1 MTRSCPPC
9 TMFLSVPSPENR
21 TYGSKILLSFNP
33 HQSQTYM
40 NKLSLVI
47 QREYITRVRKRSFII
62 LTLLMP
68 LLMVGLSFLP
78 LWLSTLNDGEV
89 KQIAVIDQTG
99 IYAPLLQSTDSYRFE
114 IVGEKQQPDAAA
126 KVGKEL
132 FAILQITGD
141 LSENP
146 NAVSLTSEKQSPQ
159 ELQSLIRQTLREKV
173 TQQRLDQLSQGGNVD
188 EEAIAQVREILD
200 NRPSVTIQTLRM
212 GGDGSVSESSTELS
226 TIIGM
231 VFTILIYMFI
241 LMYGNMVMQAV
252 LEEKKSR
259 IVEVMVSSVKP
270 VNLLIGKIVGI
281 GLVGITQLAI
291 WTLLAGGLFS
301 LLSLFVVAPEQVA
314 SMSEGMGGMADLNAM
329 GNMGGMELNGIMGS
343 ILSINWL
350 EILLFFLLFF
360 IGGYVLYASIFAMF
374 ASAVDS
380 EEDTGQFLTPV
391 TLLIMFAFFAG
402 FYSVNNPDGPLAF
415 WASMI
420 PFSSPIVMMV
430 RIPFGIP
437 LWEKILSIVLLYGTF
452 ILISVFAAKIYR
464 VGILMYGKKPS
475 LKEMFKW
482 VRYR

>member
-1 MTRSCPPC
+1 
-9 TMFLSVPSPENR
+9 
-21 TYGSKILLSFNP
+21 
-33 HQSQTYM
+33 M
-40 NKLSLVI
+40 NTLSLVI
-47 QREYITRVRKRSFII
+47 QREYITRVRKKSFII

-68 LLMVGLSFLP
+68 LLMVGLTFLP

-89 KQIAVIDQTG
+89 KRIAVIDRSG
-99 IYAPLLQSTDSYRFE
+99 IYAPLLQSTETFHFE
-114 IVGEKQQPDAAA
+114 VIGEEAHADAQT
-126 KVGKEL
+126 KVGGEL

-141 LSENP
+141 LSN
-146 NAVSLTSEKQSPQ
+146 NQGSVSLTSEKQSPQ

-173 TQQRLDQLSQGGNVD
+173 TQQRLDQLSGSGEVD
-188 EEAIAQVREILD
+188 SEAITQVREILEE
-200 NRPSVTIQTLRM
+200 RPSISLQTLRM
-212 GGDGSVSESSTELS
+212 GDDGSVTESSTEVA

-252 LEEKKSR
+252 LEEKKTR

-291 WTLLAGGLFS
+291 WGILAGGLFS
-301 LLSLFVVAPEQVA
+301 LLSLFIASPEQVA
-314 SMSEGMGGMADLNAM
+314 SMSSGMGGMADMSAM
-329 GNMGGMELNGIMGS
+329 GNVGGVEMQGIMS
-343 ILSINWL
+343 AILSINWL
-350 EILLFFLLFF
+350 EVILFFLLFF

-380 EEDTGQFLTPV
+380 EEDTSQFLTPV

-415 WASMI
+415 WASLI

-437 LWEKILSIVLLYGTF
+437 LWEKLLSILLLYGTF
-452 ILISVFAAKIYR
+452 ILISVVAAKIYR

-482 VRYR
+482 VRYK

>member
-1 MTRSCPPC
+1 
-9 TMFLSVPSPENR
+9 
-21 TYGSKILLSFNP
+21 
-33 HQSQTYM
+33 M
-40 NKLSLVI
+40 NTLSLVI
-47 QREYITRVRKRSFII
+47 QREYVTRVRKKSFII

-68 LLMVGLSFLP
+68 LLMVALTFLP

-89 KQIAVIDQTG
+89 KRIAVIDQTG
-99 IYAPLLQSTDSYRFE
+99 IYASLLQSTDSYHFE
-114 IVGEKQQPDAAA
+114 VIGEAEQADAE
-126 KVGKEL
+126 KKIGSDL

-141 LSENP
+141 LNEDAG
-146 NAVSLTSEKQSPQ
+146 AVSLTSEKQSPQ
-159 ELQSLIRQTLREKV
+159 ELQSLIRQTLSEKV
-173 TQQRLDQLSQGGNVD
+173 KQQRLDQLSRSGGVD
-188 EEAIAQVREILD
+188 TAAIAQVRNILEKKATVSL
-200 NRPSVTIQTLRM
+200 RTLRM
-212 GGDGSVSESSTELS
+212 GDDGSVSESSTEVA

-231 VFTILIYMFI
+231 IFTILIYMFI

-291 WTLLAGGLFS
+291 WGILTGGLFS
-301 LLSLFVVAPEQVA
+301 LLSFLVASPEQAA
-314 SMSEGMGGMADLNAM
+314 SMTAGMGGMGNMSAM
-329 GNMGGMELNGIMGS
+329 GNVGGIQLEGILRS
-343 ILSINWL
+343 ILRINWPEVVL
-350 EILLFFLLFF
+350 CFLLFF
-360 IGGYVLYASIFAMF
+360 IGGYILYASIFAMF

-415 WASMI
+415 WASLI

-437 LWEKILSIVLLYGTF
+437 LWEKLLSILLLYGTF
-452 ILISVFAAKIYR
+452 LLISVVAARIYR

-482 VRYR
+482 VKYK

>member
-1 MTRSCPPC
+1 
-9 TMFLSVPSPENR
+9 
-21 TYGSKILLSFNP
+21 
-33 HQSQTYM
+33 M
-40 NKLSLVI
+40 NTLNLVI
-47 QREYITRVRKRSFII
+47 QREYITRVRKKSFII

-68 LLMVGLSFLP
+68 LLMVGLTFLP

-89 KQIAVIDQTG
+89 KRIAVIDQTG
-99 IYAPLLQSTDSYRFE
+99 IYAPLLQSTESFQFE
-114 IVGEKQQPDAAA
+114 IVDDGQRIDAES

-141 LSENP
+141 LTSDRGS
-146 NAVSLTSEKQSPQ
+146 VSLTSEKQSPQ
-159 ELQSLIRQTLREKV
+159 ELQELIRQTLREKV
-173 TQQRLDQLSQGGNVD
+173 TQQRLDQLSGSGEVD
-188 EEAIAQVREILD
+188 KEAITQVREILEQ
-200 NRPSVTIQTLRM
+200 RPSISLQTLRM
-212 GGDGSVSESSTELS
+212 GGDGSVTESSTEVA

-252 LEEKKSR
+252 LEEKKTR

-291 WTLLAGGLFS
+291 WGILAGGLFS
-301 LLSLFVVAPEQVA
+301 LLSLFIASPEQVA
-314 SMSEGMGGMADLNAM
+314 SMSEGMGGMSGMSAM
-329 GNMGGMELNGIMGS
+329 GNVGGVEIQGVMNA

-350 EILLFFLLFF
+350 EVILFFLLFF

-380 EEDTGQFLTPV
+380 EEDTSQFLTPV

-415 WASMI
+415 WASLI

-430 RIPFGIP
+430 RIPIGIP
-437 LWEKILSIVLLYGTF
+437 LWEKILSILLLYGTF
-452 ILISVFAAKIYR
+452 ILISVIAAKIYR

-482 VRYR
+482 IRYK

>member
-1 MTRSCPPC
+1 
-9 TMFLSVPSPENR
+9 
-21 TYGSKILLSFNP
+21 
-33 HQSQTYM
+33 M
-40 NKLSLVI
+40 NTLSLVI
-47 QREYITRVRKRSFII
+47 QREYITRVRKKSFII

-68 LLMVGLSFLP
+68 LLMVGLTFLP

-89 KQIAVIDQTG
+89 KRIAVIDRSG
-99 IYAPLLQSTDSYRFE
+99 IYAPLLQSTETFQFE
-114 IVGEKQQPDAAA
+114 IIGEEAQADAQT
-126 KVGKEL
+126 KVGGEL

-141 LSENP
+141 LSTDQGS
-146 NAVSLTSEKQSPQ
+146 VSLTSEKQSPQ

-173 TQQRLDQLSQGGNVD
+173 TQQRLDQLSGSGEVD
-188 EEAIAQVREILD
+188 SRAITQVREILEE
-200 NRPSVTIQTLRM
+200 RPSISLQTLRM
-212 GGDGSVSESSTELS
+212 GGDGSVTESSTEVA

-231 VFTILIYMFI
+231 VFTVLIYMFI

-252 LEEKKSR
+252 LEEKKTR

-291 WTLLAGGLFS
+291 WGILVGGLFS
-301 LLSLFVVAPEQVA
+301 LLSLFIASPEQVA
-314 SMSEGMGGMADLNAM
+314 SMSEGMGGMGGMNAM
-329 GNMGGMELNGIMGS
+329 GNVGGVEMQGIMS
-343 ILSINWL
+343 AILSINWL
-350 EILLFFLLFF
+350 EVILFFLLFF

-380 EEDTGQFLTPV
+380 EEDTSQFLTPV

-415 WASMI
+415 WASLI

-437 LWEKILSIVLLYGTF
+437 LWEKLLSILLLYGTF
-452 ILISVFAAKIYR
+452 ILISVVAAKIYR

-482 VRYR
+482 VRYK